1 MSLARRQSGIDMT
14 ERVNGRET
22 NLMLTALESALQPI
36 VHDVALVQSE
46 HVVLDDMGWLEYR
59 ALDGARPFVLS
70 IFCFADERTVT
81 AEAWRPEQVSQAYRE
96 GSLERAADQQQTW
109 HYDDHPNH
117 AELERV
123 IVDTV
128 RTWLAGRLQAAR

>member
-1 MSLARRQSGIDMT
+1 MT
-14 ERVNGRET
+14 ERVNGRDM
-22 NLMLTALESALQPI
+22 NPMLSALESVLQPI
-36 VHDVALVQSE
+36 LHDADLVQSE

-81 AEAWRPEQVSQAYRE
+81 AEAWRPEQVSRAYRD

-109 HYDDHPNH
+109 RYDDRSNH

-123 IVDTV
+123 IADTV
-128 RTWLAGRLQAAR
+128 RAWLVGRLQPAC